1 MLSNPVL
8 RCPSST
14 NSWYGALGLS
24 GVGLL
29 RELLKKRDDI
39 AGPGIGLACTTDGS
53 VTMKLDALEPWAECE
68 SGCGHHERVPDRG
81 ERMLESLTQGT
92 QSVPTY

>member
-1 MLSNPVL
+1 LLSNLVL
-8 RCPSST
+8 RCPLST
-14 NSWYGALGLS
+14 NPWYGTLGLS

-53 VTMKLDALEPWAECE
+53 VTTKLDAFEPWAECE
-68 SGCGHHERVPDRG
+68 SGCGHHERAPDRG

-92 QSVPTY
+92 QSAPTY